1 MSLFEVKVPSNFWR
15 TMLDLKPKYS
25 HREFVEAVNA
35 VKECIAELERTG
47 MLDKV
52 RCDDHVLV
60 RPAFN
65 DGQHREAH
73 TYDDDALVVY
83 FIRECRRVIRM
94 VGVFDHR
101 SIPSG

>member
-15 TMLDLKPKYS
+15 TMLALKPKYS
-25 HREFVEAVNA
+25 HEEFVEAVNA
-35 VKECIAELERTG
+35 VKDCIAELERTG
-47 MLDKV
+47 MIGEAGW
-52 RCDDHVLV
+52 DDHVLIK
-60 RPAFN
+60 PPYN

-73 TYDDDALVVY
+73 TYDDDVLVVY
-83 FIRECRRVIRM
+83 FIRERRRVIRM